1 MHFKQDEYGYNI
13 STSTLWQRHY
23 RVLELK
29 LSKEMDRMRWTS
41 CMATQ
46 VTRCNSVDFF
56 KGLYEV

>member
-1 MHFKQDEYGYNI
+1 
-13 STSTLWQRHY
+13 
-23 RVLELK
+23 
-29 LSKEMDRMRWTS
+29 MDRMRWTS